1 MFQKLQK
8 TAWIRV
14 FLSIPF
20 ISDEVARKVE
30 PQAPS
35 IAKRFATME
44 TLAKAGIPTAVSIA
58 PVIPGLNEQDIPKIL
73 VRAREAGA
81 QDATFILLRLNDNVE
96 HVFVEH
102 MTKHFPDRIQK
113 ILSRLKEV
121 RQGQTGERI
130 FFKRHHGQ
138 GTTWEIIAQLFE
150 QTYRKLNF
158 PNDEKRPIPVTFK
171 RPGPTQLT
179 LF

>member
-1 MFQKLQK
+1 
-8 TAWIRV
+8 V

-20 ISDEVARKVE
+20 ASDEIARKVE

-35 IAKRFATME
+35 ITKRLATME

-58 PVIPGLNEQDIPKIL
+58 PVIPGLNEQDIPEIL
-73 VRAREAGA
+73 SRARDAGA
-81 QDATFILLRLNDNVE
+81 QNATFILLRLNDNVE
-96 HVFVEH
+96 KVFVER
-102 MTKHFPDRIQK
+102 MTQHFPDRIQK
-113 ILSRLKEV
+113 IMSRLKEV
-121 RQGQTGERI
+121 RDGTVREQT

-138 GTTWEIIAQLFE
+138 GITWEVISHLFE
-150 QTYRKLNF
+150 QTYRKLGF
-158 PNDEKRPIPVTFK
+158 PTVPEAPIPATFT